1 MGSTCTCFESN
12 DNKQNMETN
21 MFQNNISKNKYILF
35 TFIINTIDNIVKTN
49 RP

>member
-21 MFQNNISKNKYILF
+21 MFQNNISKNIF
-35 TFIINTIDNIVKTN
+35 S
-49 RP
+49 